1 MSITKE
7 EIEKARQANLV
18 EARDVFPDL
27 EERFGPGT
35 MGAFEVADRLHVLGG
50 TFDNYICDHAAILL
64 NPEAY
69 ALADKISSELGELYQ
84 LMNQEGNQNA
94 SN

>member
-1 MSITKE
+1 MSRTE
-7 EIEKARQANLV
+7 DEVEKARQANLK
-18 EARDVFPDL
+18 EAREIFPDL
-27 EERFGPGT
+27 EERFGPDT

-69 ALADKISSELGELYQ
+69 ALADKISAELGELYQ
-84 LMNQEGNQNA
+84 IMNQGEKDA